1 MFELL
6 GLSEQDAVVI
16 GTGVGA
22 FIGALL
28 IAVRGAKKGRPTS
41 AAVASAIQSANCRVP
56 DLQPAIEAL
65 RAEQEEISDTL
76 REMRRDANSTREMVV
91 RIEERTRG

>member
-1 MFELL
+1 MLA
-6 GLSEQDAVVI
+6 LSVQSPFASSPRLMAREDV
-16 GTGVGA
+16 
-22 FIGALL
+22 
-28 IAVRGAKKGRPTS
+28 
-41 AAVASAIQSANCRVP
+41 VASAIQSANCRVP

>member
-1 MFELL
+1 MPARNLVGE
-6 GLSEQDAVVI
+6 AV
-16 GTGVGA
+16 
-22 FIGALL
+22 ALEKGPP
-28 IAVRGAKKGRPTS
+28 VRGAKKGRPTS
-41 AAVASAIQSANCRVP
+41 AAVAGAIQSANCRVP